1 MGVRKDSEVG
11 WEREG
16 WGMCNEMELVSPLFC
31 FPSSALAGHLDL
43 GENTD
48 IP

>member
-1 MGVRKDSEVG
+1 MRVRKDSEVG
-11 WEREG
+11 W
-16 WGMCNEMELVSPLFC
+16 GMYNEMEVVSPLFC